1 MPTHPE
7 VVLLNL
13 EYYRKQAK
21 ALLRTSQAGDAS
33 ALQRLL
39 RCSPRLNLV
48 GNSASGSA
56 VPALQDAQL
65 AIAREQGFPSWAGF
79 KAFIVEARLD
89 FHADGKLRRRSCGRR
104 D

>member
-21 ALLRTSQAGDAS
+21 ALLRTSEAGDAT

-39 RCSPRLNLV
+39 RYSPKLNLLE
-48 GNSASGSA
+48 NSAPGCA
-56 VPALQDAQL
+56 VPL
-65 AIAREQGFPSWAGF
+65 A
-79 KAFIVEARLD
+79 
-89 FHADGKLRRRSCGRR
+89 
-104 D
+104 